1 MYVYSHLD
9 VRFFLLMLLIKQDE
23 LKLEL
28 NELEQEVLNDR
39 LAGADRAPTT
49 ALPSAREERE
59 YFEQV
64 LDCEPY

>member
-1 MYVYSHLD
+1 
-9 VRFFLLMLLIKQDE
+9 MLLIKQDE